1 MPPGLALQL
10 LCLEEMGGGRSRL
23 LCARWNKSR
32 STRFVAVLLR
42 SSTKLEPPFFYC
54 PETVGM
60 MTSVL
65 AITRLIGRKNSQM
78 TEAERQ
84 RTIEFILHTQAQLS
98 ANDQKHD
105 ERLSRLERIAKLMVR
120 TGLRAR
126 KEMREQHE
134 RWREQDE
141 RWREQD
147 ARWERRY
154 AALLESQ
161 AHTDRRLDALI
172 DIVRADRNGRSS

>member
-1 MPPGLALQL
+1 
-10 LCLEEMGGGRSRL
+10 
-23 LCARWNKSR
+23 
-32 STRFVAVLLR
+32 
-42 SSTKLEPPFFYC
+42 
-54 PETVGM
+54 
-60 MTSVL
+60 
-65 AITRLIGRKNSQM
+65 M

-134 RWREQDE
+134 RWREQD
-141 RWREQD
+141 